1 MRHFDRRRWAG
12 PGSENRS
19 MNLIVRPSLRHRLP
33 ATALGL
39 LLALPLAAPVSALE
53 DASLQPSDRHAK
65 ISRLVTTLF
74 EHSHYS
80 QVDIDDD
87 VSSEMLDRYIEAMDG
102 NRHYFLASDIAEFE
116 AYRTELDDVVKRG
129 ELDPVFEMYER
140 YTVRTRERLNY
151 AIALLDEEPDFTI
164 DERYVF
170 DRTETPWAVDQAEL
184 DEIWRKRVKNDG
196 LSLVMTGKSWDE
208 TSELLRKRYERVL
221 KRVDQI
227 NSDDVFEAFMNA
239 YSHTLDPHSS
249 YFSPRNSEEY
259 RIQMSL
265 SYDGIG
271 ASLQLQDDY
280 IAVLNVIPGGPAA
293 VDGSIKPNDRI
304 TAVGQGDDGQLV
316 DVVGWRLDDVVELIR
331 DPGGTTVRLQVLGA
345 GAAPGSETNVIALIR
360 DKIKLEAQAAQ
371 KERMEIQRGD
381 QTLNIG
387 VIQVPSFYQDYNA
400 RAAGADDYTSTT
412 ADVRR
417 LIGELEEEG
426 IDGLVLD
433 LRNNGG
439 GHLSEATSLTGLFIE
454 RGPVVQLRDTN
465 GRIEVLKDP
474 SPAKVYDGPLAVLVN
489 RYSASASEIFAA
501 AIQDYKRGVVLGQQT
516 FGKGTVQNLYP
527 LDRYAP
533 GSDPRF
539 GQLTLTIGKY
549 YRVTGGST
557 QHRGV
562 LPDIE
567 LPSHIDSSLI
577 GESSRDTALPWD
589 QIKATDFA
597 TDRSLDTAL
606 SVLSTSHEQRSA
618 VDPDFNYLQ
627 ADIAAVTAE
636 RAHNSVSLSLLAREQ
651 EREESRA
658 RELALRN
665 ERRAALGQE
674 PVVSLDDLE
683 EEEVPDILL
692 DEAAAVVADMTD
704 LSAAAMAQ
712 NRLKDEG

>member
-1 MRHFDRRRWAG
+1 
-12 PGSENRS
+12 
-19 MNLIVRPSLRHRLP
+19 
-33 ATALGL
+33 
-39 LLALPLAAPVSALE
+39 
-53 DASLQPSDRHAK
+53 
-65 ISRLVTTLF
+65 
-74 EHSHYS
+74 
-80 QVDIDDD
+80 
-87 VSSEMLDRYIEAMDG
+87 
-102 NRHYFLASDIAEFE
+102 
-116 AYRTELDDVVKRG
+116 
-129 ELDPVFEMYER
+129 
-140 YTVRTRERLNY
+140 
-151 AIALLDEEPDFTI
+151 
-164 DERYVF
+164 
-170 DRTETPWAVDQAEL
+170 
-184 DEIWRKRVKNDG
+184 
-196 LSLVMTGKSWDE
+196 
-208 TSELLRKRYERVL
+208 VL
-221 KRVDQI
+221 KRVDQV

-293 VDGSIKPNDRI
+293 LDGSIKPNDRI
-304 TAVGQGDDGQLV
+304 TAVGQGEDGQLV

-331 DPGGTTVRLQVLGA
+331 GPGGTVVRLQILAA
-345 GAAPGSETNVIALIR
+345 GAAPGSDSTVISLTR

-371 KERMEIQRGD
+371 KDRIELQRGD
-381 QTLNIG
+381 KTLRIG

-400 RAAGADDYTSTT
+400 RAAGAEDYTSTT

-417 LIGELEEEG
+417 LVQELEEEG

-439 GHLSEATSLTGLFIE
+439 GHLSEATSLTGLFIDS
-454 RGPVVQLRDTN
+454 GPVVQLRDTN

-474 SPAKVYDGPLAVLVN
+474 SPTKVYDGPLAVLVN

-501 AIQDYKRGVVLGQQT
+501 AIQDYKRGVVIGQQT

-562 LPDIE
+562 VPDIE
-567 LPSHIDSSLI
+567 LPSHIDTSII

-589 QIKATDFA
+589 QIKPTEFDADPT
-597 TDRSLDTAL
+597 LDTAL
-606 SVLSTSHEQRSA
+606 SVLSTSHKQRA
-618 VDPDFNYLQ
+618 AIDPDFSYLE
-627 ADIAAVTAE
+627 ADIQATTEE
-636 RAHNSVSLSLLAREQ
+636 RAHNSVSLSLEQREL
-651 EREESRA
+651 ERENA
-658 RELALRN
+658 RHHELALRN
-665 ERRAALGQE
+665 ERRAALGLE
-674 PVVSLDDLE
+674 PMASLEDVDDD
-683 EEEVPDILL
+683 EVPDILL
-692 DEAAAVVADMTD
+692 DEAAAIVADMTD
-704 LSAAAMAQ
+704 VSGTAMAL
-712 NRLKDEG
+712 NRVKDDNS

>member
-1 MRHFDRRRWAG
+1 MKSILRPF
-12 PGSENRS
+12 SRS
-19 MNLIVRPSLRHRLP
+19 SLRAAL
-33 ATALGL
+33 LGL
-39 LLALPLAAPVSALE
+39 ILASLSVAGVSLATE
-53 DASLQPSDRHAK
+53 DASLAPSDRHAK

-80 QVDIDDD
+80 QVRIDDE
-87 VSSEMLDRYIEAMDG
+87 VSSQMLDAYIEAMDG
-102 NRHYFLASDIAEFE
+102 NKHYFTAADIAEFE
-116 AYRTELDDVVKRG
+116 AYRSELDDAVKRG
-129 ELDPVFEMYER
+129 ELDAVFAMYDR
-140 YTVRTRERLNY
+140 YTQRTRERIEA
-151 AIALLDEEPDFTI
+151 AIATLDTEPDFTI

-170 DRTETPWAVDQAEL
+170 DRTELPWAADSAEL
-184 DEIWRKRVKNDG
+184 DEIWRKRVKNDA
-196 LSLVMTGKSWDE
+196 LSLMMTGKSWDE
-208 TSELLRKRYERVL
+208 TRELLLKRYERVL
-221 KRVDQI
+221 KRVDQV

-293 VDGSIKPNDRI
+293 LDGSIKPNDRI
-304 TAVGQGDDGQLV
+304 TAVAQGPEGEFV

-331 DPGGTTVRLQVLGA
+331 GPGGTVVRLQILNA
-345 GAAPGSETNVIALIR
+345 GAAPGSETNVVALTR

-371 KERMEIQRGD
+371 KDRVEIQRGD
-381 QTLNIG
+381 ETLNIG

-400 RAAGADDYTSTT
+400 RAAGAEDYTSTT

-417 LIGELEEEG
+417 LVKELEEEG

-439 GHLSEATSLTGLFIE
+439 GHLSEATSLTGLFIDT
-454 RGPVVQLRDTN
+454 GPVVQLRDTN

-474 SPAKVYDGPLAVLVN
+474 SPTKIYDGPLAVLVN

-501 AIQDYKRGVVLGQQT
+501 AIQDYKRGVVIGQQT

-562 LPDIE
+562 VPDIE
-567 LPSHIDSSLI
+567 LPSHIDSSII

-589 QIKATDFA
+589 QIKATEFSADS
-597 TDRSLDTAL
+597 SLDAAM
-606 SVLSTSHEQRSA
+606 SVLSMSHEHRA
-618 VDPDFNYLQ
+618 EMDPDFSYLQ
-627 ADIAAVTAE
+627 ADIAATTAE
-636 RAHNSVSLSLLAREQ
+636 RAHDSVSLSLAQREQ
-651 EREESRA
+651 EREASRQ

-665 ERRAALGQE
+665 DRRAALGLE
-674 PVVSLDDLE
+674 PIASLE
-683 EEEVPDILL
+683 ELDSDEVPDILL
-692 DEAAAVVADMTD
+692 DEAAAIVADMTD
-704 LSAAAMAQ
+704 VSGTAMAL
-712 NRLKDEG
+712 NRPDDGS